1 MLTHSVKV
9 SWVKRNPKKRCS
21 SVTWAFPKT
30 FNDTALAGF
39 ERDLRGHYLIAR
51 ECKLS
56 LLSVTDGRNGH
67 PEYTI
72 LPFRHIE
79 ALAVTGTVTL
89 TTRECM
95 SIFCTK
101 DCLFFHNRL
110 ATDSLLCETNSCI
123 AQ

>member
-1 MLTHSVKV
+1 MLTHPVKV
-9 SWVKRNPKKRCS
+9 SWAKRNPKKRSS

-56 LLSVTDGRNGH
+56 LLSVTDGRSGQ

-95 SIFCTK
+95 SLFIYSKAAIFP
-101 DCLFFHNRL
+101 NRL
-110 ATDSLLCETNSCI
+110 ATDSSF
-123 AQ
+123 